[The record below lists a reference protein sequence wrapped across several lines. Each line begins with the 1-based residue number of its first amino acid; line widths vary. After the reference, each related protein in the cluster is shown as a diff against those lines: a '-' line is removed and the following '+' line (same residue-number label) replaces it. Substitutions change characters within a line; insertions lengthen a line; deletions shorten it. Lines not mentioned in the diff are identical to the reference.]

1 MQSDNLLEEINDSI
15 PASDFEAEYYPGGM
29 VKATLTITAELADR
43 VRRLAQSAGWPEAD
57 AYVATLASGIGA
69 FEEARVRELQD
80 DESQAAKDE
89 IDLLIKQ
96 VRQMEVEYA
105 VMKYRTWNYL
115 QAYQSAALSRGAL
128 ENRASGLEG
137 VVSRLRAET
146 QALHEEIS
154 RLRAAVQEVEA
165 QAAVPA
171 EPPAPAQPADALAAA
186 TVWQRISRRRKER

>member
-1 MQSDNLLEEINDSI
+1 MQPDNLLDEINDSI

-29 VKATLTITAELADR
+29 VKATITITAELAER

-57 AYVATLASGIGA
+57 AYVAALASGIGA

-96 VRQMEVEYA
+96 IRQMEVEYA

-137 VVSRLRAET
+137 VVARLRAEA

-154 RLRAAVQEVEA
+154 RLRTAVQEVEA
-165 QAAVPA
+165 QAAPPA
-171 EPPAPAQPADALAAA
+171 DPPAPDQLADPPAAA

>member
-1 MQSDNLLEEINDSI
+1 MESDNLLEEINASI

-29 VKATLTITAELADR
+29 VKATMTITAELADR

-69 FEEARVRELQD
+69 FEDAHVRELQG
-80 DESQAAKDE
+80 DESPAAKDE

-96 VRQMEVEYA
+96 MRQMEVQYA
-105 VMKYRTWNYL
+105 VMKHRTWNYL

-137 VVSRLRAET
+137 VVARLRAET
-146 QALHEEIS
+146 EALHQEIG
-154 RLRAAVQEVEA
+154 RLRTAVEEVEA
-165 QAAVPA
+165 QSA
-171 EPPAPAQPADALAAA
+171 PPAPDQAAEGPATE